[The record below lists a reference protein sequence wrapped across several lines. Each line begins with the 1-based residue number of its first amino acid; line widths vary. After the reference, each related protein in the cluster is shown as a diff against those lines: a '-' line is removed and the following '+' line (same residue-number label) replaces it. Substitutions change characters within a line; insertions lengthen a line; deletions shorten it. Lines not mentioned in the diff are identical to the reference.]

1 MASTVHSDET
11 AVAEKQEIKE
21 PSLYNVVVHN
31 NDDTSYEEVIY
42 IVSKAFEITE
52 NQAFDIAKTVDVVGK
67 GVCGTYSKE
76 IAETKLYLTD
86 MIKDSLITL
95 IPYRARQIKILKFTM
110 EKA

>member
-1 MASTVHSDET
+1 MSSTAQSDSI
-11 AVAEKQEIKE
+11 AIAEKQEIKE

-31 NDDTSYEEVIY
+31 NDDTSYEEVVY
-42 IVSKAFEITE
+42 IVSKAFEMTE
-52 NQAFDIAKTVDVVGK
+52 NEAFEVAKKVDSVGK

-86 MIKDSLITL
+86 MIKESLITL
-95 IPYRARQIKILKFTM
+95 LPHRVFQIKILKFTM